1 MNAQRTPELQ
11 TEASSQ
17 NVAILLSL
25 QTKIAKGSDVRWWQ
39 NTPKKSSPE
48 TMQLWIP
55 KTALSAV
62 VLIRSFRCSDMNP
75 QCWLLGVQVT

>member
-48 TMQLWIP
+48 TMQL
-55 KTALSAV
+55 
-62 VLIRSFRCSDMNP
+62 
-75 QCWLLGVQVT
+75 